1 MPRYSN
7 TLEVRFNV
15 IEQHRWEVYDVM
27 PSVADLS
34 VDEALRRDGWVFF
47 VRVKGVVTPYYFDA
61 QSRTI
66 LPFAGNIVIAP
77 RKFRGRIG
85 NGIDREIIVNHGL
98 NSLDVD
104 ATVWEF
110 VNERRYRI
118 ECEIFKVDENQMGF
132 DFSEPPDQDAIEVLI
147 A

>member
-15 IEQHRWEVYDVM
+15 IDQHRWEIYDTM

-34 VDEALRRDGWVFF
+34 ASEALKRDGWVFF
-47 VRVKGVVTPYYFDA
+47 VRVKGVATPYYFDA
-61 QSRTI
+61 QSRSI

-85 NGIDREIIVNHGL
+85 NGTDKEIIVNHGL

-104 ATVWEF
+104 ASAWEF
-110 VNERRYRI
+110 LETRRYKI
-118 ECEIFKVDENQMGF
+118 ECEMFKIDENQMGF
-132 DFSEPPDQDAIEVLI
+132 GFSEAPAQNAIEVLI
-147 A
+147 S